1 MAKQKKESEKKFTFS
16 SLFQKSVDDYK
27 SNFKPIL
34 KLVLIF
40 SGIILL
46 VSMLFQVISYISNET
61 VFQIASN
68 PDLIEQYNTGLITFP
83 LYYSISNVILSLI
96 SFFLTLFVSASLI
109 SVSVKKSKFS
119 YKDLFEM
126 GKSKYWKYF
135 GLSIVTGIFILLLTL
150 LLIIPGIIFGVYWAF
165 VAYVFFDKDKKIMD
179 SLKESRK
186 IVKGRW
192 WKTFGYILLFGLI
205 SLLIMIVAS
214 VVELPTYLIMM
225 ANIFSSTDISL
236 AVLIIS
242 SVTSMIYQF
251 LVALVISPL
260 FILFLKNFYLE
271 MKKGV
276 KESPEKKLKETKKK
290 VKPSKKGKKR

>member
-1 MAKQKKESEKKFTFS
+1 MAKQKKESEKKFTFGD
-16 SLFQKSVDDYK
+16 LFQKSVDDYK

-119 YKDLFEM
+119 YKDLFER

-214 VVELPTYLIMM
+214 VVELPTYLITM